1 MAFEFLNE
9 LTEARMTRNSNNQR
23 MLTYTD
29 CKERAYLIILMMQVM
44 RYYRTYRETVGH
56 YAHKTVMYRDYDRLR
71 VDGSDLYNLFYFIT
85 GDSKAIDK
93 LRNPGNAFVER
104 KKTLISV
111 GNLNGYL
118 RRMKRLETPSNT
130 DDKDLFQLERE
141 LNITNSDYKTLRRRI
156 SSYGTDTK
164 KEREL
169 TVTRLLF
176 AGRAKLSD
184 SDFLHYFSNM
194 ALDKNL
200 EDFTRTDPEFDPS
213 VPDNVSQA
221 EVVNYKLLVS
231 VNRLPYIAKFIE
243 NARAGRA
250 IVANFVQAYYPIIQ
264 MVDDIVRAGPTYV
277 QQLKILH
284 NRAKRDL
291 KK

>member
-1 MAFEFLNE
+1 MAFEFLND

-44 RYYRTYRETVGH
+44 RHYRSYRDTVGH
-56 YAHKTVMYRDYDRLR
+56 YAHKTVMYREYNRLR

-85 GDSKAIDK
+85 GDRDALNK
-93 LRNPGNAFVER
+93 LKDPGSAEVER
-104 KKTLISV
+104 RRVLISV

-118 RRMKRLETPSNT
+118 RRMKRMDKPSSA

-141 LNITNSDYKTLRRRI
+141 LGIVNPDYKTLRRRI
-156 SSYGTDTK
+156 SSYSTDSA
-164 KEREL
+164 KERQ
-169 TVTRLLF
+169 TTITRLLF

-184 SDFLHYFSNM
+184 SDFLHLFSKL

-200 EDFTRTDPEFDPS
+200 EDFTKTDPEFDPS
-213 VPDNVSQA
+213 TPDSVTQTDVINYRLLVNVS
-221 EVVNYKLLVS
+221 
-231 VNRLPYIAKFIE
+231 RLPYIAKFIE

-250 IVANFVQAYYPIIQ
+250 VVAQFVQAYAPLII
-264 MVDDIVRAGPTYV
+264 MLDDIVKAGPTYIN
-277 QQLKILH
+277 QLKILH
-284 NRAKRDL
+284 ERAKKAR

>member
-1 MAFEFLNE
+1 MAFEFLND

-44 RYYRTYRETVGH
+44 RHYRSYRDTVGH
-56 YAHKTVMYRDYDRLR
+56 YAHKTVMYREYNRLR

-85 GDSKAIDK
+85 GDKSALDK
-93 LRNPGNAFVER
+93 LKDPGSAVLER
-104 KKTLISV
+104 KKVLISV

-118 RRMKRLETPSNT
+118 RRMKRMDKPSST

-141 LNITNSDYKTLRRRI
+141 LGIVNTDYKTLRRRI
-156 SSYGTDTK
+156 STFGTDTQK
-164 KEREL
+164 DRQ
-169 TVTRLLF
+169 TTITRLLF

-184 SDFLHYFSNM
+184 SDFLHYFSKL

-200 EDFTRTDPEFDPS
+200 EDFTRTDPEFDAS
-213 VPDNVSQA
+213 TPDAVTQSDVQ
-221 EVVNYKLLVS
+221 NYRLLVDIS
-231 VNRLPYIAKFIE
+231 RLPYIAKFIE
-243 NARAGRA
+243 NARAGRSV
-250 IVANFVQAYYPIIQ
+250 VAQFVQAYAPLIV
-264 MVDDIVRAGPTYV
+264 MLDDIIKAGPVYV
-277 QQLKILH
+277 NQLKMLH
-284 NRAKRDL
+284 NRAKNAR

>member
-1 MAFEFLNE
+1 MAFEFLND

-44 RYYRTYRETVGH
+44 RHYRSYRDTVGH
-56 YAHKTVMYRDYDRLR
+56 YAHKTVMYREYNRLR

-85 GDSKAIDK
+85 GDRDALNK
-93 LRNPGNAFVER
+93 LKDPGSAEVER
-104 KKTLISV
+104 RRVLISV

-118 RRMKRLETPSNT
+118 RRMKRMDKPSSA

-141 LNITNSDYKTLRRRI
+141 LGIVNPDYKTLRRRI
-156 SSYGTDTK
+156 SSYSTDSA
-164 KEREL
+164 KERQ
-169 TVTRLLF
+169 TTITRLLF

-184 SDFLHYFSNM
+184 SDFLHLFSKL

-200 EDFTRTDPEFDPS
+200 EDFTKTDPEFDPS
-213 VPDNVSQA
+213 TPDSVTQTDVINYRLLVNVS
-221 EVVNYKLLVS
+221 
-231 VNRLPYIAKFIE
+231 RLPYIAKFIE

-250 IVANFVQAYYPIIQ
+250 VVAQFVQAYAPLII
-264 MVDDIVRAGPTYV
+264 MLDDIVKAGPTYIN
-277 QQLKILH
+277 QLKILH
-284 NRAKRDL
+284 ERAKKAR
-291 KK
+291 K

>member
-1 MAFEFLNE
+1 MAFEFLND

-56 YAHKTVMYRDYDRLR
+56 YAHKTVMYREYNKMR
-71 VDGSDLYNLFYFIT
+71 VDGSDLYNLIYFIT
-85 GDSKAIDK
+85 GDEKALGK
-93 LRNPGNAFVER
+93 LKDPGSAAKER
-104 KKTLISV
+104 QKTLISV

-118 RRMKRLETPSNT
+118 RRMKRLESPANI

-156 SSYGTDTK
+156 STYGTDTR
-164 KEREL
+164 KEQEL
-169 TVTRLLF
+169 TITRLLF

-184 SDFLHYFSNM
+184 SDFLHYFSKM

-200 EDFTRTDPEFDPS
+200 EDLTRTNPEEEPS
-213 VPDNVSQA
+213 VPDDVTIA
-221 EVVNYKLLVS
+221 DVTNYRLLVS
-231 VNRLPYIAKFIE
+231 VNRLPYIAKFLE
-243 NARAGRA
+243 NAKAGRS
-250 IVANFVQAYYPIIQ
+250 IVAQFVQSYAPLII
-264 MVDDIVRAGPTYV
+264 MLDDIVKAGPAYIN
-277 QQLKILH
+277 QLKILH
-284 NRAKRDL
+284 NRAKNSR
-291 KK
+291 K

>member
-44 RYYRTYRETVGH
+44 RHYRSYRDTVGH
-56 YAHKTVMYRDYDRLR
+56 YAHKTVMYREYNRLR

-85 GDSKAIDK
+85 GDKSALDK
-93 LRNPGNAFVER
+93 LKDPGSAVLER
-104 KKTLISV
+104 KKVLISV

-118 RRMKRLETPSNT
+118 RRMKRMDKPSST

-141 LNITNSDYKTLRRRI
+141 LGIVNTDYKTLRRRI
-156 SSYGTDTK
+156 STFGTDTQK
-164 KEREL
+164 DRQ
-169 TVTRLLF
+169 TTITRLLF

-184 SDFLHYFSNM
+184 SDFLHYFSKL

-200 EDFTRTDPEFDPS
+200 EDFTRTDPEFDAS
-213 VPDNVSQA
+213 TPDAVTQSDVQ
-221 EVVNYKLLVS
+221 NYRLLVDIS
-231 VNRLPYIAKFIE
+231 RLPYIAKFIE
-243 NARAGRA
+243 NARAGRSV
-250 IVANFVQAYYPIIQ
+250 VAQFVQAYAPLIV
-264 MVDDIVRAGPTYV
+264 MLDDIIKAGPVYV
-277 QQLKILH
+277 NQLKMLH
-284 NRAKRDL
+284 NRAKNAR

>member
-1 MAFEFLNE
+1 MAFEFLND

-44 RYYRTYRETVGH
+44 RHYRSYRDTVGH
-56 YAHKTVMYRDYDRLR
+56 YAHKTVMYREYNRLR

-85 GDSKAIDK
+85 GDRDALSKLKD
-93 LRNPGNAFVER
+93 PGSAELEKR
-104 KKTLISV
+104 KVLVSV

-118 RRMKRLETPSNT
+118 RRMKRMDKPSSA

-141 LNITNSDYKTLRRRI
+141 LGINNADYKTLRRRI
-156 SSYGTDTK
+156 STYSTDSA
-164 KEREL
+164 KERQ
-169 TVTRLLF
+169 TTITRLLF

-184 SDFLHYFSNM
+184 SDFLHLFSKL

-200 EDFTRTDPEFDPS
+200 EDFTKTDPEFDTS
-213 VPDNVSQA
+213 TPDVVTQA
-221 EVVNYKLLVS
+221 DVINYRLLVS
-231 VNRLPYIAKFIE
+231 VSRLPYIAKFIE

-250 IVANFVQAYYPIIQ
+250 VVAQFVQAYAPLII
-264 MVDDIVRAGPTYV
+264 MIDDIVKAGPTYIN
-277 QQLKILH
+277 QLKILH
-284 NRAKRDL
+284 ERAKKAR
-291 KK
+291 K

>member
-1 MAFEFLNE
+1 MAFEFLND

-56 YAHKTVMYRDYDRLR
+56 YAHKTVMYREYNKLR

-85 GDSKAIDK
+85 GDEKAIGK
-93 LRNPGNAFVER
+93 LKDPGSASKERN
-104 KKTLISV
+104 KTLISV

-118 RRMKRLETPSNT
+118 RRMKRLESPTSI

-141 LNITNSDYKTLRRRI
+141 LGINNADYKTLRRRI
-156 SSYGTDTK
+156 STYGTDTQ
-164 KEREL
+164 KERA
-169 TVTRLLF
+169 TTITRLLF

-184 SDFLHYFSNM
+184 SDFLHYFSRL

-200 EDFTRTDPEFDPS
+200 EDFTKTDPEFDPS
-213 VPDNVSQA
+213 TPDLVTQSD
-221 EVVNYKLLVS
+221 VINYRLLVDVS
-231 VNRLPYIAKFIE
+231 RLPYIAKFLE
-243 NARAGRA
+243 SARAGRSV
-250 IVANFVQAYYPIIQ
+250 VAQFVQAYAPLII
-264 MVDDIVRAGPTYV
+264 MLDDIVKAGPTYIN
-277 QQLKILH
+277 QLKILH
-284 NRAKRDL
+284 NRAKNSR
-291 KK
+291 K

>member
-9 LTEARMTRNSNNQR
+9 LTEARMTRNSDNQR

-44 RYYRTYRETVGH
+44 RYYRSYRDTVGR
-56 YAHKTVMYRDYDRLR
+56 YAHKTVMYREYDRLR

-85 GDSKAIDK
+85 GDSSAIDK
-93 LRNPGNAFVER
+93 LRNPGAAFVER
-104 KKTLISV
+104 KKTLVSI

-118 RRMKRLETPSNT
+118 RRMKRYEVPSNT

-141 LNITNSDYKTLRRRI
+141 LNIINSDYKTLRRRI
-156 SSYGTDTK
+156 SDYGTATK
-164 KEREL
+164 KEREI
-169 TVTRLLF
+169 TITRLLF

-184 SDFLHYFSNM
+184 SDFLHHFSKL

-213 VPDNVSQA
+213 VPDTVKQA
-221 EVVNYKLLVS
+221 DVVNYRLLVS
-231 VNRLPYIAKFIE
+231 INRLPYIAKFIE
-243 NARAGRA
+243 NAQAGRA

-264 MVDDIVRAGPTYV
+264 MVDDIVRAGPAYV
-277 QQLKILH
+277 QQLKMLH